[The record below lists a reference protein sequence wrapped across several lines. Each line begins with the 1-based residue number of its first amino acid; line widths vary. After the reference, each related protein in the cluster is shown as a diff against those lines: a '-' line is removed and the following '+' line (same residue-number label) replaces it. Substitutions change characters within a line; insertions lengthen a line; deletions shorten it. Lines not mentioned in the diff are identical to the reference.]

1 MTKIARPAVKIEQGS
16 LTLYLTYIT
25 PRDLMSKN
33 FYTVDKLEPNLDGS
47 GKGFQRILND
57 TRANR
62 LARHLREA
70 FSEGYANL
78 PTTIFLATDKHLDF
92 NSKNNTV
99 SFDPETI
106 GPFSVV
112 DGQHHIE
119 GLIRASQSN
128 HDLLDFQLPATIGTA
143 LDDTHQMYHFYIVN
157 TTQQPVE
164 KGLQQQI
171 ISRFTGMN
179 GVNDLPYLPFWF
191 QRRVEIG
198 IDNLAIRLANFL
210 NESDTSPLQGRI
222 QMANDAVGGRDKI
235 KQASLVTM
243 FKEHIFSAS
252 NPISIKEPDS
262 QKLNQIILNY
272 FQAVDNLLVDPEKR
286 TATVVY
292 KSNGLFFFLMISKW
306 VFTAIYAS
314 TRNFTI
320 KSIQNTLKRTFDEME
335 SMTPEIADPDW
346 WLPGGSISSASEM
359 NRASIRRY
367 ADAFQRALSQA
378 ESADITL

>member
-1 MTKIARPAVKIEQGS
+1 MAKIARPAVKIEQGN

-25 PRDLMSKN
+25 PRDLLSKN
-33 FYTVDKLEPNLDGS
+33 FYTVDKLEPKSDGG

-70 FSEGYANL
+70 FPEGYANL
-78 PTTIFLATDKHLDF
+78 PTTIFLATDKQLDF
-92 NSKNNTV
+92 NIKNNTL
-99 SFDPETI
+99 SFDSETI

-112 DGQHHIE
+112 DGQHRIE
-119 GLIRASQSN
+119 GLIRASHSN
-128 HDLLDFQLPATIGTA
+128 HELLDFQLPATIGTA

-171 ISRFTGMN
+171 TSRFTGMN
-179 GVNDLPYLPFWF
+179 GVDDLPYLPFWF
-191 QRRVEIG
+191 QRQVEIG
-198 IDNLAIRLANFL
+198 ADNLALRLANFL
-210 NESDTSPLQGRI
+210 NENEASPFHDRI
-222 QMANDAVGGRDKI
+222 QMANDAVGGRDRI

-252 NPISIKEPDS
+252 NPIFIKEPDS

-272 FQAVDNLLVDPEKR
+272 FQAVDNLLVEPEKR
-286 TATVVY
+286 TTTIVY

-306 VFTAIYAS
+306 VFTSLYAS
-314 TRNFTI
+314 TRNFTVD
-320 KSIQNTLKRTFDEME
+320 SIEQTLKRAFNEMQSE
-335 SMTPEIADPDW
+335 APEIAEPDW
-346 WLPGGSISSASEM
+346 WLPGGNTSSASEM
-359 NRASIRRY
+359 NRASARRY

-378 ESADITL
+378 ESEAITL